1 MYKPNGEEPMTK
13 QEEMSRKAALAERK
27 IEQAGQNLT
36 AEVLRSAFYAALFRS
51 MPSNHRPVVEASFES
66 VR

>member
-1 MYKPNGEEPMTK
+1 MTK

-27 IEQAGQNLT
+27 IERAGQNLT

-51 MPSNHRPVVEASFES
+51 SSNHRPVVEASFES

>member
-13 QEEMSRKAALAERK
+13 REEMARKAAVAERK
-27 IEQAGQNLT
+27 ADRTGDDAT

-51 MPSNHRPVVEASFES
+51 SASRSNPVEANFEN

>member
-51 MPSNHRPVVEASFES
+51 SSNHRPVVEAIFES